1 MLKLWFLLYAK
12 YIYIHIY
19 TYIHTHYTMVLSKI
33 NSDISYPEIKSINP
47 ADLKMEATLYQINVY
62 DVDIVIVAGKMVN
75 TFEQQNVL
83 YFPVYLVKKNG
94 KVTQIGVY
102 EILADQYMNYL
113 DESNDLD
120 VEELEEPLIY
130 TFVTKDML
138 LNMRMEP
145 PEQEDKIEEKDDVE
159 EEEDMDEDFI
169 EQVEEMDEDFI
180 EELERKPKQFEEERE
195 KPKIPKERD
204 DIFVLLNDIK
214 APKPLSEETEKK
226 ALEIKEKYDASSS
239 ENWIQK
245 FMKNNHYSLHNT
257 ATNGDCFFDSIRQSF
272 LSIGQQTSVDKLRTK
287 LAEEADET
295 LFMNYKELYDMYK
308 RELVESTQ
316 KIKQLNLQYKDL
328 TNKYTNMI
336 DRGEKKAISQTAKEV
351 KEQHDNLVREKKVT
365 AELLNEVKFMD
376 NIETLDDFKQKVR
389 RCDFWGDTWAI
400 STMERI
406 LNIKFI
412 VLSSESYNKEDYE
425 NIIQCGQLNDNI
437 LRNKG
442 IFLPEFYIITEYTGN
457 HYKLIGY
464 RNKQIFTFA
473 ELPFDVKMMI
483 ANKCMEQNAGVF
495 SLIPDFQ
502 RFKDTHKKKST
513 SREERSVESSELNSA
528 KLRGLYNENVV
539 FMFYHKSNDKLLPG
553 KGSGE
558 KIQEEMLREYKE
570 LATLPQWRKKLDNF
584 WVEPFTLDN
593 HKWSSVEHYY
603 QGSKFK
609 KNNPDFY
616 LSFSLD
622 SGTELSK
629 IPEMAKAAG
638 GKSGKYQGE
647 LLRPKQ
653 VEIDPD
659 FYGGRDNKEIYAAQ
673 YAKFS
678 QNDDLKRILI
688 ATKNAKL
695 THYKKGSPAVVFD
708 NLMIIRDKLKRE
720 TM

>member
-1 MLKLWFLLYAK
+1 MQN
-12 YIYIHIY
+12 IY
-19 TYIHTHYTMVLSKI
+19 THYMVLSKI

-47 ADLKMEATLYQINVY
+47 ADLKMEATLYQIEVY
-62 DVDIVIVAGKMVN
+62 DIDIVIVVGKMVN
-75 TFEQQNVL
+75 TFEEENVL

-94 KVTQIGVY
+94 KTTQIGVY

-113 DESNDLD
+113 DEDNDLD
-120 VEELEEPLIY
+120 VEELDEPLIY

-138 LNMRMEP
+138 LNTRMEP
-145 PEQEDKIEEKDDVE
+145 PEEEAE
-159 EEEDMDEDFI
+159 EEEDEI
-169 EQVEEMDEDFI
+169 EVEEEGSEEGEKDTEEKEEFDELKRKII
-180 EELERKPKQFEEERE
+180 EGE

-204 DIFVLLNDIK
+204 DIFVLLKDIK

-226 ALEIKEKYDASSS
+226 ALDIKDKYDASSS

-257 ATNGDCFFDSIRQSF
+257 ATNGDCFFDTIRQSF

-316 KIKQLNLQYKDL
+316 QIKQLNLQYKDL
-328 TNKYTNMI
+328 TDKYTNII
-336 DRGEKKAISQTAKEV
+336 DRGEKKAISQAAKEV
-351 KEQHDNLVREKKVT
+351 KEKHDNLVREKKVT
-365 AELLNEVKFMD
+365 AQLLNEVKFMND
-376 NIETLDDFKQKVR
+376 IETLDNFKQKVR
-389 RCDFWGDTWAI
+389 RCDFWADTWAI
-400 STMERI
+400 STLERV

-412 VLSSESYNKEDYE
+412 ILSSESYKQEDYA
-425 NIIQCGQLNDNI
+425 NIIQCGQLNDNV

-442 IFLPEFYIITEYTGN
+442 IFLPEFYVIAEYTGN

-464 RNKQIFTFA
+464 KNKQIFTFS

-483 ANKCMEQNAGVF
+483 ANKCMEKNAGVF

-502 RFKDTHKKKST
+502 RFKDEHKKKSCKD
-513 SREERSVESSELNSA
+513 SEKESFAELNSA

-539 FMFYHKSNDKLLPG
+539 FMFYHNSNDKPLPG

-558 KIQEEMLREYKE
+558 NIQDEMLREYKE
-570 LATLPQWRKKLDNF
+570 LATLPQWRKKLDNY

-638 GKSGKYQGE
+638 GKTGKYKGE

-659 FYGGRDNKEIYAAQ
+659 FYGGRDSKELYAAQ

-678 QNDDLKRILI
+678 QNDELKHILI

-695 THYKKGSPAVVFD
+695 TQYKKGSPAVVSD

-720 TM
+720 

>member
-1 MLKLWFLLYAK
+1 
-12 YIYIHIY
+12 
-19 TYIHTHYTMVLSKI
+19 MVLSKI

-47 ADLKMEATLYQINVY
+47 ADLKMEATLYQIEVY
-62 DVDIVIVAGKMVN
+62 DIDIVIVVGKMVN
-75 TFEQQNVL
+75 TFEEENVL

-94 KVTQIGVY
+94 KTTQIGVY

-113 DESNDLD
+113 DEDNDLD
-120 VEELEEPLIY
+120 VEELDEPLIY

-138 LNMRMEP
+138 LNTRMEP
-145 PEQEDKIEEKDDVE
+145 PEEEAE
-159 EEEDMDEDFI
+159 EEEDEI
-169 EQVEEMDEDFI
+169 EVEEEGSEEGEKDTEEKEEFDELKRKII
-180 EELERKPKQFEEERE
+180 EGE

-204 DIFVLLNDIK
+204 DIFVLLKDIK

-226 ALEIKEKYDASSS
+226 ALDIKDKYDASSS

-257 ATNGDCFFDSIRQSF
+257 ATNGDCFFDTIRQSF

-316 KIKQLNLQYKDL
+316 QIKQLNLQYKDL
-328 TNKYTNMI
+328 TDKYTNII
-336 DRGEKKAISQTAKEV
+336 DRGEKKAISQAAKEV
-351 KEQHDNLVREKKVT
+351 KEKHDNLVREKKVT
-365 AELLNEVKFMD
+365 AQLLNEVKFMND
-376 NIETLDDFKQKVR
+376 IETLDNFKQKVR
-389 RCDFWGDTWAI
+389 RCDFWADTWAI
-400 STMERI
+400 STLERV

-412 VLSSESYNKEDYE
+412 ILSSESYKQEDYA
-425 NIIQCGQLNDNI
+425 NIIQCGQLNDNV

-442 IFLPEFYIITEYTGN
+442 IFLPEFYVIAEYTGN

-464 RNKQIFTFA
+464 KNKQIFTFS

-483 ANKCMEQNAGVF
+483 ANKCMEKNAGVF

-502 RFKDTHKKKST
+502 RFKDEHKKKSCKD
-513 SREERSVESSELNSA
+513 SEKESFAELNSA

-539 FMFYHKSNDKLLPG
+539 FMFYHNSNDKPLPG

-558 KIQEEMLREYKE
+558 NIQDEMLREYKE
-570 LATLPQWRKKLDNF
+570 LATLPQWRKKLDNY

-638 GKSGKYQGE
+638 GKTGKYKGE

-659 FYGGRDNKEIYAAQ
+659 FYGGRDSKELYAAQ

-678 QNDDLKRILI
+678 QNDELKHILI

-695 THYKKGSPAVVFD
+695 TQYKKCSPAVVSD

-720 TM
+720 

>member
-1 MLKLWFLLYAK
+1 
-12 YIYIHIY
+12 
-19 TYIHTHYTMVLSKI
+19 MVLSKL

-47 ADLKMEATLYQINVY
+47 ADLKMEATLYQIDIH
-62 DVDIVIVAGKMVN
+62 DVDIVIVVGKMVN
-75 TFEQQNVL
+75 TFEEQNIL
-83 YFPVYLVKKNG
+83 YFPVYLVKKSG

-113 DESNDLD
+113 DEENDLD
-120 VEELEEPLIY
+120 VEELDEPLIY
-130 TFVTKDML
+130 TFVTKEML
-138 LNMRMEP
+138 LTNRMDP
-145 PEQEDKIEEKDDVE
+145 PHE
-159 EEEDMDEDFI
+159 EEEENEEEKEENEND
-169 EQVEEMDEDFI
+169 EEMDDI
-180 EELERKPKQFEEERE
+180 FEEVENEEIIKKRKLVEGQLERE
-195 KPKIPKERD
+195 KQTISKERE
-204 DIFVLLNDIK
+204 DIFVLLKDIK
-214 APKPLSEETEKK
+214 PPKHLSEETEKK
-226 ALEIKEKYDASSS
+226 ALEIKENYDASSS

-287 LAEEADET
+287 LSDEADES

-316 KIKQLNLQYKDL
+316 KIKQLSLQYKDL
-328 TNKYTNMI
+328 TDKYTNMI
-336 DRGEKKAISQTAKEV
+336 DRGEKKAISISAKEV
-351 KEQHDNLVREKKVT
+351 KEEHDNLVREKKIT
-365 AELLNEVKFMD
+365 AQLLSEVKFME
-376 NIETLDDFKQKVR
+376 NIETLDDFKQKLR
-389 RCDFWGDTWAI
+389 RCDFWADTWTI
-400 STMERI
+400 STLERV

-412 VLSSESYNKEDYE
+412 ILSTESYNKEDYE

-442 IFLPEFYIITEYTGN
+442 IFLPEFYVIVEYTGN

-464 RNKQIFTFA
+464 KNKQIFDFS
-473 ELPFDVKMMI
+473 ELPFDIKMMI

-502 RFKDTHKKKST
+502 RFKDTHKKKT
-513 SREERSVESSELNSA
+513 TRHEREHESKSFEELNSA

-539 FMFYHKSNDKLLPG
+539 FMFYQNSNDKPLPG

-558 KIQEEMLREYKE
+558 SIQDEMLREYKE
-570 LATLPQWRKKLDNF
+570 LATLPQWRKKLDNY
-584 WVEPFTLDN
+584 WVEPFMLDN

-603 QGSKFK
+603 QASKFK

-638 GKSGKYQGE
+638 GKSGKYKGE

-659 FYGGRDNKEIYAAQ
+659 FYGGQDNKEMYAAQ

-678 QNDDLKRILI
+678 QNEDLKRILI

-695 THYKKGSPAVVFD
+695 THYKKGSPAEVFD

-720 TM
+720 EIQTL